1 MLVIVRPPG
10 PAFHDAIST
19 NPDRHRIDVSRVHA
33 QHAAFCS
40 ALEDAGLP
48 LLRLPEEPDL
58 PDATFVS
65 DTLVAL
71 APLLPDRSRVVVV
84 ARPARASRR
93 PEVESVLDEVLG
105 RMPVGTRVVTVEDPG
120 TLEGGDV
127 VIFGD
132 RIAIGLSARTNELGA
147 RVLADAARSLGYRPC
162 LCPVTDRLH
171 LATAVT
177 AVTPDTLIGT
187 AAGFAS
193 LDAAGP
199 DAAPS
204 GEIRRLLLPDGE
216 LPGANVLALGG
227 HAFLASG
234 NPIAARLLRETGLTV
249 HELELDEFALAD
261 GGPTCLVNI
270 LPSVEFIDGL
280 FRWLESQRA
289 TLDAIGKVRS
299 SRTTD
304 DRWKPSA
311 NLVVAR
317 HDNFDADLMLWSSG
331 EAEFGYGRPGQSID
345 EHYDL
350 QSIDDLEALL
360 REFLTIL
367 TE

>member
-19 NPDRHRIDVSRVHA
+19 HPDRHLIDVSRVHS
-33 QHAAFCS
+33 QHEAFCA

-71 APLLPDRSRVVVV
+71 APVLPEGLPVVVV
-84 ARPARASRR
+84 ARPALASRR
-93 PEVESVLDEVLG
+93 PEVDSVLRAALARLPAGV
-105 RMPVGTRVVTVEDPG
+105 RFVPVEDPG

-132 RIAIGLSARTNELGA
+132 RIAIGLSARTNAIGA
-147 RVLADAARSLGYRPC
+147 RVLADAARSLGYRPF

-177 AVTPDTLIGT
+177 AVAPAILIGT

-199 DAAPS
+199 DAAPPR
-204 GEIRRLLLPDGE
+204 EIGRLLLPHEE
-216 LPGANVLALGG
+216 LPGANVLAIGR

-234 NPIAARLLRETGLTV
+234 NPTAARLLRETGLEV
-249 HELELDEFALAD
+249 HELALDEFALAD
-261 GGPTCLVNI
+261 GGPTCLVNV
-270 LPSVEFIDGL
+270 LP
-280 FRWLESQRA
+280 
-289 TLDAIGKVRS
+289 
-299 SRTTD
+299 
-304 DRWKPSA
+304 
-311 NLVVAR
+311 
-317 HDNFDADLMLWSSG
+317 
-331 EAEFGYGRPGQSID
+331 
-345 EHYDL
+345 
-350 QSIDDLEALL
+350 
-360 REFLTIL
+360 
-367 TE
+367 